1 MTNNLPAA
9 PDIDVVIIWVDSSDK
24 EWQASKALHSG
35 RPLDADGDA
44 KRYRDWDNLQY
55 IFRGVEK
62 FMPWV
67 RKVHFVTCGHKPVW
81 LNTSC
86 EKINWVQHKDYMPKK
101 YLPTFSSHPI
111 ELNLHRIKGLSDKF
125 IYFNDDTFV
134 VNHTRA
140 EDFFGKTGMPR
151 DTAINTR
158 ITSINYKDP
167 IGNIAL
173 NNTAVINS
181 HFDKKTSLQ
190 KNWKKWI
197 NLEYGV
203 FNLLRSATFLPYP
216 NFTGFLNPHL
226 PAPFLKSSFE
236 AVWRAE
242 PGILDFVSSNKF
254 RSKLDVNQYLIRD
267 WQIVSGNFEPKNWYR
282 EGKYYGV
289 SNASINQI
297 KSDIQRKKYKLVCLN
312 DEASDES
319 FVGLKRQIIEILDFL
334 LPDKSSFEI

>member
-1 MTNNLPAA
+1 MVGGEMI
-9 PDIDVVIIWVDSSDK
+9 DIVLIWVDNNDGKWQKDKMKYQGKSNSVDTSD
-24 EWQASKALHSG
+24 
-35 RPLDADGDA
+35 R
-44 KRYRDWDNLQY
+44 RYRDWDNLRY
-55 IFRGVEK
+55 IFRGIEK

-67 RKVHFVTCGHKPVW
+67 RTIHFVTCGHAPAW
-81 LNTSC
+81 LNFNNPKLNFVKHS
-86 EKINWVQHKDYMPKK
+86 DYIPSQ

-134 VNHTRA
+134 VDYIKA
-140 EDFFGKTGMPR
+140 EDFFGKTGLPY

-158 ITSINYKDP
+158 ITSIDYNDP
-167 IGNIAL
+167 MGNIAL
-173 NNTAVINS
+173 NNTAIINS
-181 HFDKKTSLQ
+181 HFDKNISIKS
-190 KNWKKWI
+190 NWKKWL
-197 NLEYGV
+197 NLEYGIS
-203 FNLLRSATFLPYP
+203 NLIRSITFLPYP

-319 FVGLKRQIIEILDFL
+319 FVGLKRQIFEILDFL
-334 LPDKSSFEI
+334 LPDKSSFEM

>member
-55 IFRGVEK
+55 IFRGIEK

-86 EKINWVQHKDYMPKK
+86 EKINWVQHKDYMSKK

-134 VNHTRA
+134 VDYIKA
-140 EDFFGKTGMPR
+140 EDFFGKTGLPY

-158 ITSINYKDP
+158 ITSIDYNDP
-167 IGNIAL
+167 MGNIAL
-173 NNTAVINS
+173 NNTAIINS
-181 HFDKKTSLQ
+181 HFDKNISIKS
-190 KNWKKWI
+190 NWKKWL
-197 NLEYGV
+197 NLEYGIS
-203 FNLLRSATFLPYP
+203 NLIRSITFLPYP

-289 SNASINQI
+289 SNVSINQI
-297 KSDIQRKKYKLVCLN
+297 KSDIQSKKYKLVCLN

-319 FVGLKRQIIEILDFL
+319 FVSLKRQVIEILDFL

>member
-1 MTNNLPAA
+1 MTNNLLAA
-9 PDIDVVIIWVDSSDK
+9 SDIDVVIIWVDSSDK

-55 IFRGVEK
+55 IFRGIEK

-81 LNTSC
+81 LNTSY

-134 VNHTRA
+134 VDYIKA
-140 EDFFGKTGMPR
+140 EDFFGKTGLPY

-158 ITSINYKDP
+158 ITSIDYNDP
-167 IGNIAL
+167 MGNIAL
-173 NNTAVINS
+173 NNTAIINS
-181 HFDKKTSLQ
+181 HFDKNISIKS
-190 KNWKKWI
+190 NWKKWL
-197 NLEYGV
+197 NLEYGIS
-203 FNLLRSATFLPYP
+203 NLIRSITFLPYP

-334 LPDKSSFEI
+334 LPDKSSFEM